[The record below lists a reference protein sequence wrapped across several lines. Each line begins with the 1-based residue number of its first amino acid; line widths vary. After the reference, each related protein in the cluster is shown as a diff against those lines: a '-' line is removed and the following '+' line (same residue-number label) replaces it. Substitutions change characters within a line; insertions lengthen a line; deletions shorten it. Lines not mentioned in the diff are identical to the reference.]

1 MYTAT
6 LSRIRTLCRLLLR
19 ITSRKDNPAQTSSRH
34 PCSEG
39 FSLSEVPLN
48 SMQTLLSRLQLI
60 SPSVQM
66 SFGGESSANPSPKA
80 ILDSCSDM
88 DRKFR
93 ASTKVTDRLH
103 EYSFI
108 YGWRSSG
115 VRRLP
120 NRPSKNC
127 PRRPNFRIL
136 PLRQGQRRIGE
147 FSVDIRNSDVIVGRS
162 QSITKISISNVSG
175 TCIKRR
181 SSDVSF
187 LRPATFESKSRTKIT
202 DHDGW

>member
-108 YGWRSSG
+108 CGWRSS
-115 VRRLP
+115 VPP
-120 NRPSKNC
+120 NAKSPVKKLSPSAQFPDPTIKAG
-127 PRRPNFRIL
+127 IETDWE
-136 PLRQGQRRIGE
+136 I
-147 FSVDIRNSDVIVGRS
+147 FS
-162 QSITKISISNVSG
+162 
-175 TCIKRR
+175 
-181 SSDVSF
+181 
-187 LRPATFESKSRTKIT
+187 
-202 DHDGW
+202 

>member
-1 MYTAT
+1 MNTAT
-6 LSRIRTLCRLLLR
+6 LSRIRTLCRLLRR
-19 ITSRKDNPAQTSSRH
+19 ITSRNDSPLFPHKQARDIHARKAFLIGGSS
-34 PCSEG
+34 
-39 FSLSEVPLN
+39 N

-60 SPSVQM
+60 SPSVRM

-108 YGWRSSG
+108 CGWRSSG

-127 PRRPNFRIL
+127 PRRPNFRMLRIL
-136 PLRQGQRRIGE
+136 PFRQG
-147 FSVDIRNSDVIVGRS
+147 
-162 QSITKISISNVSG
+162 
-175 TCIKRR
+175 
-181 SSDVSF
+181 
-187 LRPATFESKSRTKIT
+187 
-202 DHDGW
+202 

>member
-108 YGWRSSG
+108 CEWMAEQ
-115 VRRLP
+115 
-120 NRPSKNC
+120 RPTTAKSPVKKLS
-127 PRRPNFRIL
+127 PSAQFPDPTIKA
-136 PLRQGQRRIGE
+136 GIETDWGI
-147 FSVDIRNSDVIVGRS
+147 FS
-162 QSITKISISNVSG
+162 
-175 TCIKRR
+175 
-181 SSDVSF
+181 
-187 LRPATFESKSRTKIT
+187 
-202 DHDGW
+202 